1 MSAHKDVE
9 SVLPR
14 GHFQQHTA
22 EGIEKGG
29 NHSLSCTNTAM
40 RIRDHTININLYAWP
55 YNEPIRMNIHHKLM
69 RTNIQQKLKRMI
81 ILLIGTI

>member
-40 RIRDHTININLYAWP
+40 RIRDHTININLYA
-55 YNEPIRMNIHHKLM
+55 
-69 RTNIQQKLKRMI
+69 
-81 ILLIGTI
+81 